1 MAIRCFVLDDEPL
14 ATDLLRDYIGRLP
27 DLDLV
32 GVSNSPSQAFG
43 QLQYTPVDVLFLD
56 IQMPRLTGFELLR
69 PLNYRPKVIFTTA
82 FREFALDSYEFDVLD
97 FLVKPIAFERFL
109 QAVGKIYRF
118 LPSAPPLPE
127 ATEAPKTGKEY
138 QYFKVNKE
146 MVKLFLDDIL
156 WIESLKDY
164 VRIHTPTGPLVSYM
178 RISYLEEKLPPDRF
192 LRIHKSYLV
201 ALHHIQAVSTM
212 YIRIH
217 NREIPIGRIY
227 KARLDEVLQKDRP
240 EAGLGSRL

>member
-27 DLDLV
+27 DLELT
-32 GVSNSPSQAFG
+32 GISNSPSQAFSI
-43 QLQYTPVDVLFLD
+43 LQYTPVDVVFLD

-69 PLNYRPKVIFTTA
+69 PLAYRPKVIFTTA
-82 FREFALDSYEFDVLD
+82 FREYALDSYEFDVLD
-97 FLVKPIAFERFL
+97 FLVKPVSFERFC

-118 LPSAPPLPE
+118 LPTPAGLPE
-127 ATEAPKTGKEY
+127 VPQAAVAVHEY

-146 MVKLFLDDIL
+146 MVKLFLKDIL

-164 VRIHTPTGPLVSYM
+164 VRIHTPSGPLVSYM

-192 LRIHKSYLV
+192 LRIHKSFIV
-201 ALHHIQAVSTM
+201 ALHHIQAISAL
-212 YIRIH
+212 YIRIN